1 MKYFKFVAMDQAQ
14 AITLYQPL
22 LTSIAYKIV
31 GSLQDAED
39 IVQDTFLKWFTIDQ
53 KKIDNTKAYLIRAVT
68 NNALNHIKSFKITAF
83 NRSLSDNDVQVP
95 DHVEEKK
102 IGKFDFDN
110 EVSEALAILNKKL
123 EPLEKAVYVMRE
135 FFNVEYEEIQEL
147 FDKKSAYCRKLV
159 SRAKAKLS
167 EEKKKI
173 HLDISTPKFVESF
186 KAACQFGNLSLMV
199 SELKK
204 EISEKLS

>member
-1 MKYFKFVAMDQAQ
+1 MDQAQ
-14 AITLYQPL
+14 AITLYQPM
-22 LTSIAYKIV
+22 LTAIAYKIV

-39 IVQDTFLKWFTIDQ
+39 IVQDTFLKWLTIDQ
-53 KKIDNTKAYLIRAVT
+53 QKIENTKAYLVKAVT
-68 NNALNHIKSFKITAF
+68 NNALNHLKSFKIAAF
-83 NRSLSDNDVQVP
+83 NRSLTDRDDEVP
-95 DHVEEKK
+95 DLVGEKK
-102 IGKFDFDN
+102 ISKFDFDN
-110 EVSEALAILNKKL
+110 EVSEALLILNKKL

-159 SRAKAKLS
+159 SRAKVKLA

-173 HLDISTPKFVESF
+173 NLDISTPKFVDSF
-186 KAACQFGNLSLMV
+186 KNACQFGNLSSMV
-199 SELKK
+199 SDLKK

>member
-1 MKYFKFVAMDQAQ
+1 MDQAT

-22 LTSIAYKIV
+22 LTSIAFKMV

-39 IVQDTFLKWFTIDQ
+39 IVQDTFLKWLTIDQ
-53 KKIDNTKAYLIRAVT
+53 KKIDNTKAYLVRAVT
-68 NNALNHIKSFKITAF
+68 NNSLNHLKNPRNA
-83 NRSLSDNDVQVP
+83 NNDQSI
-95 DHVEEKK
+95 EEIEDQIAPLIDDKK
-102 IGKFDFDN
+102 LIRFDFDN
-110 EVSEALAILNKKL
+110 EVAEALIILNKKL

-135 FFNVEYEEIQEL
+135 FFNVEYDELQHL

-159 SRAKAKLS
+159 SRAKIKLS

-173 HLDISTPKFVESF
+173 SIDISPGKFIENF
-186 KAACQFGNLSLMV
+186 KSACHFGNLSLLV
-199 SELKK
+199 QDLKK